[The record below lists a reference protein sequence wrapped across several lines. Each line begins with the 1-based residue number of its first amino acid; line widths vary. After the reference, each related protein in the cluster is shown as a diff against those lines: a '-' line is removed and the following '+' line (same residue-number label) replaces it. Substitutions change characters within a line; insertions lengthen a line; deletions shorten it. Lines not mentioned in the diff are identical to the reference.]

1 MIFLNILI
9 SLVAIA
15 LPSYKQ
21 NLSLILIRIF
31 AIIFI
36 CSAVLSFNAL
46 YIQSIGSGIGIY
58 SELLYVTIISQILDI
73 ILFILAALIAF
84 FLINI
89 SKYNKVL
96 SLKKFFTLLKS
107 KDGSSSFYYL
117 YNSYKNLQLSK
128 SKFYKKLYDL
138 YKLNKIN
145 IIGFYVPK
153 TEYCLIIL
161 SSLLESSLL
170 ISSSIF
176 SFFYFI
182 LELQFFSLYNN
193 YIIMF
198 FYSPFFIYLNKN
210 KYSYNRK
217 FSNKIENNDFK
228 NTKIKIFCAACAEKE
243 FYNKSLILKKKL
255 ESENYILS
263 NLDLRIFKI
272 IFENDQHIVLKHTDI
287 NNNYQVEVS
296 ILKYNPQIIK
306 DFLVYHLTYTELNFN
321 SKNEILETLK

>member
-15 LPSYKQ
+15 LLSYKQ
-21 NLSLILIRIF
+21 NLSLLFIRIF

-117 YNSYKNLQLSK
+117 YN
-128 SKFYKKLYDL
+128 L